1 MKKLFLSLVVLI
13 AAYSASQA
21 QCDKNIRI
29 TASQTEYL
37 DSTGNIQRVEPEK
50 STVEITGKEIVVIP
64 GSEEN
69 MMKGKVRYIECN
81 WKVPFKEGKMVI
93 KTDLE
98 RNGESRAT
106 TITIE
111 GKNGKVTFLAKADDI
126 PNRLIRLSIDK
137 FEER

>member
-1 MKKLFLSLVVLI
+1 MKKTFLFLGSFILL
-13 AAYSASQA
+13 YSVSQA
-21 QCDKNIRI
+21 QCDKNIKI

-50 STVEITGKEIVVIP
+50 STVEITGKDIVVIP

-69 MMKGKVRYIECN
+69 MMKGKVRYTECN
-81 WKVPFKEGKMVI
+81 WKVPFKEGRMII

-111 GKNGKVTFLAKADDI
+111 GKDGKVTFIAKADDV
-126 PNRLIRLSIDK
+126 PNRLIRLTLDK
-137 FEER
+137 FEEK

>member
-1 MKKLFLSLVVLI
+1 MKQIFLLLGSLVTI
-13 AAYSASQA
+13 YSASQA

-50 STVEITGKEIVVIP
+50 STVEIIGKDIIVVP

-69 MMKGKVRYIECN
+69 TMKGKVRYTECN
-81 WKVPFKEGKMVI
+81 WKVPFKEGKMII

-106 TITIE
+106 TIVIE
-111 GKNGKVTFLAKADDI
+111 GKDGKVTFIAKADDS
-126 PNRLIRLSIDK
+126 PNRLIRLTLDK
-137 FEER
+137 FEEK